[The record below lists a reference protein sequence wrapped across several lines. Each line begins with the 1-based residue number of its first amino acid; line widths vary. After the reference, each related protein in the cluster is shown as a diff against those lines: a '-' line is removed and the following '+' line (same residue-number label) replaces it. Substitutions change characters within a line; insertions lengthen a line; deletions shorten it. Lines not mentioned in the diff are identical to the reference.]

1 MNALMQE
8 KSIHMQTIGDRIRLF
23 GLSKYGKIK
32 DFADA
37 MHMKPSNLQL
47 YMSGR
52 REPGTVILQRISAV
66 GGNTDWVLTGEGE
79 MLSGKRPLNGREE
92 EIKRR
97 FNVEDDEGYYREGNA
112 YMVPAIGPLQTPE
125 KIKEG
130 DVLFIDPNATP
141 EDGDFVLVKV
151 PEGPKIE
158 RYTPGEPIV
167 GVLVKVVRERSVIR
181 Q

>member
-1 MNALMQE
+1 MDAG
-8 KSIHMQTIGDRIRLF
+8 SIQ
-23 GLSKYGKIK
+23 KYLNDK
-32 DFADA
+32 
-37 MHMKPSNLQL
+37 
-47 YMSGR
+47 R
-52 REPGTVILQRISAV
+52 RPGTKVLQRLE
-66 GGNTDWVLTGEGE
+66 GLGCNTSWLLTGEGE
-79 MLSGKRPLNGREE
+79 MMSGQHPLNSHIE
-92 EIKRR
+92 EIKRQ
-97 FNVEDDEGYYREGNA
+97 FKVDEEQGYYREGKT
-112 YMVPAIGPLQTPE
+112 YMVPAIGPMQTPE

-167 GVLVKVVRERSVIR
+167 GVLVKVVRERAIIR